1 MDYTAQEKS
10 ERYFPDGVRDPCA
23 VDRQVENGMWQM
35 QMEMLSKIGVSPY
48 GAVDGAMVHDIPST
62 AIDGNGVGCK
72 GNKFVGYIDTERGL
86 LHIDCLSDPTFW
98 LDIRLSECS
107 FWKHAPG
114 EEGAAASQASF
125 EARAVATARDAPT
138 SSEA

>member
-1 MDYTAQEKS
+1 MDYTAQENG
-10 ERYFPDGVRDPCA
+10 ERFFPDGLRDPCA
-23 VDRQVENGMWQM
+23 LDRQVENGTWKR
-35 QMEMLSKIGVSPY
+35 QMEMLSTLGVSLY
-48 GAVDGAMVHDIPST
+48 GAVDGVTVHDIQSS
-62 AIDGNGVGCK
+62 AIAGNGVGCK
-72 GNKFVGYIDTERGL
+72 GNKFVGYIDTERGF

-125 EARAVATARDAPT
+125 EARAAAQDAPT

>member
-1 MDYTAQEKS
+1 
-10 ERYFPDGVRDPCA
+10 
-23 VDRQVENGMWQM
+23 
-35 QMEMLSKIGVSPY
+35 MEMLSKLGVSPY
-48 GAVDGAMVHDIPST
+48 GAVDGAAVHDIPSS
-62 AIDGNGVGCK
+62 AIDGNGVALASL

-125 EARAVATARDAPT
+125 EARAGATAQDAST

>member
-10 ERYFPDGVRDPCA
+10 ERYFPAGVSDPCA
-23 VDRQVENGMWQM
+23 LDRHVENGAWQR
-35 QMEMLSKIGVSPY
+35 QMEMLSAFGVSPY
-48 GAVDGAMVHDIPST
+48 GAVDGAAVHNIPSI
-62 AIDGNGVGCK
+62 AIDGNGAGRK

-114 EEGAAASQASF
+114 GEGAAASQASF
-125 EARAVATARDAPT
+125 EAHATPQDAPT